1 MSGYKIFNYKTF
13 EIADVAYQNPSK
25 SKGDIYMCHFD
36 RPFDVLIQTKDTTLK
51 SGIIET
57 EKEAYIE
64 LDVKG
69 TDLQT
74 FIENIDNYNID
85 YIHKKCKEWFDQEL
99 PYQAIKEF
107 YISNLNDGILK
118 IAIPF
123 IRKKVEIK
131 IYDDKKNLVEY
142 NEIKEGS
149 KVVLVFRINGLK
161 FLKKQCIMDID
172 VVQIMLMRPR
182 VNAII
187 PVNEII
193 PEKESNSYKNDM
205 VQRIQFREKLKEKKE
220 QARVAFEEAEKTQLL
235 ADTLKE
241 KASLLA
247 RELKQLEDEYYKDD
261 ENGEEE

>member
-1 MSGYKIFNYKTF
+1 
-13 EIADVAYQNPSK
+13 
-25 SKGDIYMCHFD
+25 
-36 RPFDVLIQTKDTTLK
+36 
-51 SGIIET
+51 
-57 EKEAYIE
+57 
-64 LDVKG
+64 
-69 TDLQT
+69 
-74 FIENIDNYNID
+74 
-85 YIHKKCKEWFDQEL
+85 
-99 PYQAIKEF
+99 
-107 YISNLNDGILK
+107 
-118 IAIPF
+118 
-123 IRKKVEIK
+123 
-131 IYDDKKNLVEY
+131 LVEY

-193 PEKESNSYKNDM
+193 TEKESNSYKNDM

-220 QARVAFEEAEKTQLL
+220 QARIAFEEAEKTQLL

>member
-1 MSGYKIFNYKTF
+1 MKTRKNKRKYKNASKTILTNSKKSAIGGKVIASGGFGCVFNPALKCQGKKTRGKNR
-13 EIADVAYQNPSK
+13 ISK
-25 SKGDIYMCHFD
+25 
-36 RPFDVLIQTKDTTLK
+36 LLTKKHAL
-51 SGIIET
+51 S
-57 EKEAYIE
+57 
-64 LDVKG
+64 
-69 TDLQT
+69 
-74 FIENIDNYNID
+74 
-85 YIHKKCKEWFDQEL
+85 
-99 PYQAIKEF
+99 
-107 YISNLNDGILK
+107 
-118 IAIPF
+118 
-123 IRKKVEIK
+123 
-131 IYDDKKNLVEY
+131 EY

-161 FLKKQCIMDID
+161 FLRKQCIMDID

-205 VQRIQFREKLKEKKE
+205 LKRIQFREKLKEKKE
-220 QARVAFEEAEKTQLL
+220 QARIAFEEAEKTQLL

-241 KASLLA
+241 TATLLS